1 MTEGTYKT
9 RLQTAFGKPW
19 CDQVLTGDYRPAV
32 PFSIQD
38 VDITATLPV
47 VFYLSRYVRR
57 RGKGR
62 LNEVF
67 GGGDKEPSVA
77 SVAGQLART
86 HHFRGFED
94 ETTRHILGD
103 LLLGFCLENRS
114 RSEDKQEP
122 LRRALPTHYF
132 AGWLDLPERSV
143 NLRYVPE
150 TIVAMLAGQNGPVVT
165 DSPADDP
172 TPFPVGRRFRENLLL
187 KPFLR
192 GVKPAGLLGD
202 TSSDQF
208 DEVTPVTVPEWLT
221 VRLAEALGQPPRP
234 LSASAGGAAIP
245 NQQPLACI
253 AAPLRKDLEVF
264 MAAYGETMPRGVLI
278 NMLDAAL
285 AVGLSTILTG
295 TAVALTT
302 WARDGR
308 LPSQPPRLP
317 VLVDASNG
325 LDPALKRASKKV
337 FEAQSSLLAEVP
349 VSLMVLRL
357 LDAEISALAMPSESL
372 PAQMP
377 HGDAYLNF
385 LGDVLY
391 GRHPASGDV
400 LKALAEKAARV
411 AELWAED
418 EPQLTRDLRPAAQRP
433 PHELVW
439 RLARVLTAL
448 RGRKQSGKWF
458 ELLDACFLCN
468 HPCGLVMK
476 PTAAASGRTRR
487 ETRHPALTDAMLDY
501 LVHLWVAYQQRK
513 RQPPTVEGFFRWL
526 RDRYGLYVHE
536 LHPSQAPVPMNLLR
550 KNRQWTEDRLRDLGL
565 FVSVSDAEAGKRL
578 LARFPMA
585 HETKPEGEQG

>member
-19 CDQVLTGDYRPAV
+19 CDRVLTGDYRPAV

-38 VDITATLPV
+38 VDITATLPAI
-47 VFYLSRYVRR
+47 FYLSRYVQR

-62 LNEVF
+62 LAEVF
-67 GGGDKEPSVA
+67 GGGDKESSVA
-77 SVAGQLART
+77 SVASQLAQT
-86 HHFRGFED
+86 PHFRGFED

-103 LLLGFCLENRS
+103 LLMGFCLENRS

-187 KPFLR
+187 KPFLH
-192 GVKPAGLLGD
+192 GVKPPEPFRDL
-202 TSSDQF
+202 SSDQF
-208 DEVTPVTVPEWLT
+208 DEVTPVTLPEWLT
-221 VRLAEALGQPPRP
+221 IRLAEALEQPPRP

-253 AAPLRKDLEVF
+253 AAPLREDLEVF

-278 NMLDAAL
+278 NLLDAAL
-285 AVGLSTILTG
+285 AVGLSTILTS
-295 TAVALTT
+295 TAVALTA
-302 WARDGR
+302 WMQDGR
-308 LPSQPPRLP
+308 LPSHTPRLP
-317 VLVDASNG
+317 LLVDASNG
-325 LDPALKRASKKV
+325 LDRELKRASKKV
-337 FEAQSSLLAEVP
+337 FEAQSGLLAEVP
-349 VSLMVLRL
+349 VILMTLRL
-357 LDAEISALAMPSESL
+357 LDAEVSALATLSASL
-372 PAQMP
+372 PARMP

-391 GRHPASGDV
+391 GRHPASGAI
-400 LKALAEKAARV
+400 LRALAEKADRI

-418 EPQLTRDLRPAAQRP
+418 DPQLVRELRLAAQRP
-433 PHELVW
+433 SHELVR
-439 RLARVLTAL
+439 RLARFLTNL
-448 RGRKQSGKWF
+448 RGRKQSAKWF

-476 PTAAASGRTRR
+476 PAAAGSRARR
-487 ETRHPALTDAMLDY
+487 ETRHPTLTDTMLDY
-501 LVHLWVAYQQRK
+501 LVHMWVAHQHRE

-526 RDRYGLYVHE
+526 RNRYGLYVHE

-565 FVSVSDAEAGKRL
+565 FVSVSDAESGKRL
-578 LARFPMA
+578 LARFPTA
-585 HETKPEGEQG
+585 HE

>member
-19 CDQVLTGDYRPAV
+19 CDRVLTGDYRPAV

-38 VDITATLPV
+38 VDITATLPAI
-47 VFYLSRYVRR
+47 FYLSRYVQR

-62 LNEVF
+62 LAEVF

-77 SVAGQLART
+77 SVASQLAQT

-103 LLLGFCLENRS
+103 LLMGFCLENRS

-187 KPFLR
+187 KPFLH
-192 GVKPAGLLGD
+192 GVKPPEPFRDL
-202 TSSDQF
+202 SSDQF
-208 DEVTPVTVPEWLT
+208 DEVTPVTLPEWLT
-221 VRLAEALGQPPRP
+221 IRLAEALEQPPRP

-253 AAPLRKDLEVF
+253 AAPLREDLEVF

-278 NMLDAAL
+278 NLLDAAL
-285 AVGLSTILTG
+285 AVGLSTILTS
-295 TAVALTT
+295 TAVALTA
-302 WARDGR
+302 WAQDGR
-308 LPSQPPRLP
+308 LPSQLPRLP
-317 VLVDASNG
+317 LLVDASNG
-325 LDPALKRASKKV
+325 LDRELKRASKKV
-337 FEAQSSLLAEVP
+337 FEAQSRLLAEVP
-349 VSLMVLRL
+349 VILMALRL
-357 LDAEISALAMPSESL
+357 LDVEVSALTTLSVSL
-372 PAQMP
+372 PARTP
-377 HGDAYLNF
+377 HGDAYLNL
-385 LGDVLY
+385 LGEVLC
-391 GRHPASGDV
+391 GRHPASGAV
-400 LKALAEKAARV
+400 LKALAEKAARI

-418 EPQLTRDLRPAAQRP
+418 DPQIVRDLQAAQP
-433 PHELVW
+433 PSHESVW

-448 RGRKQSGKWF
+448 RGRKQTRKWF

-468 HPCGLVMK
+468 HPCGLVTK
-476 PTAAASGRTRR
+476 PAAAVSRARQ
-487 ETRHPALTDAMLDY
+487 ETRHPTLTDTMLDY

-513 RQPPTVEGFFRWL
+513 KQPPTVKGFFLWL
-526 RDRYGLYVHE
+526 CDRYGLYVHK
-536 LHPSQAPVPMNLLR
+536 PPPFQMSVPANLLR
-550 KNRQWTEDRLRDLGL
+550 RNERWTEDRLRDLGL
-565 FVSVSDAEAGKRL
+565 FVSVSDAESGKRL
-578 LARFPMA
+578 LARFPTA
-585 HETKPEGEQG
+585 HE

>member
-9 RLQTAFGKPW
+9 RLQAVFGKPW
-19 CDQVLTGDYRPAV
+19 CEQVLTGDYRPAV

-38 VDITATLPV
+38 VDITATLPA
-47 VFYLSRYVRR
+47 VFYLSRYVQR

-62 LNEVF
+62 LAEVF
-67 GGGDKEPSVA
+67 GKDPSVA
-77 SVAGQLART
+77 SVAGQLAGT
-86 HHFRGFED
+86 NHFRGFED

-103 LLLGFCLENRS
+103 LLMGFCLENRS

-202 TSSDQF
+202 TSGDQF

-245 NQQPLACI
+245 NQQPLACL
-253 AAPLRKDLEVF
+253 AAPLREDLEVF

-278 NMLDAAL
+278 NLLDAAL

-302 WARDGR
+302 WTRDGR

-357 LDAEISALAMPSESL
+357 LDAEISALAVPSESL

-418 EPQLTRDLRPAAQRP
+418 EPQLARDLRPAAQRP

-439 RLARVLTAL
+439 RLARVLTAM
-448 RGRKQSGKWF
+448 RGRKQSAKWF

-476 PTAAASGRTRR
+476 PAAAASGRTRR
-487 ETRHPALTDAMLDY
+487 ETRHPILTDAMLDY

-536 LHPSQAPVPMNLLR
+536 LHPSQAPVPMNLLE

-565 FVSVSDAEAGKRL
+565 FVSVSDAESVKRL
-578 LARFPMA
+578 LARFPTA
-585 HETKPEGEQG
+585 HE

>member
-9 RLQTAFGKPW
+9 RLQAAFGKPW

-38 VDITATLPV
+38 VDITATLPA
-47 VFYLSRYVRR
+47 VFYLSRYVQR

-62 LNEVF
+62 LAEVF
-67 GGGDKEPSVA
+67 GGKDEEASVA
-77 SVAGQLART
+77 SVADKLAQT
-86 HHFRGFED
+86 HHFKGFED
-94 ETTRHILGD
+94 ETARHILGD
-103 LLLGFCLENRS
+103 LLMGFCLENRS

-172 TPFPVGRRFRENLLL
+172 TPFPVGRRFWENLLL

-192 GVKPAGLLGD
+192 GVKQPGPFGD
-202 TSSDQF
+202 LSSDQF

-245 NQQPLACI
+245 NQQPLACL
-253 AAPLRKDLEVF
+253 AAPLREDLEVF

-278 NMLDAAL
+278 NLLDAAL

-295 TAVALTT
+295 TAVALTA
-302 WARDGR
+302 WAQEGR
-308 LPSQPPRLP
+308 LPSHTLRLP
-317 VLVDASNG
+317 LLMDASNG
-325 LDPALKRASKKV
+325 LDRELKRTSKKV
-337 FEAQSSLLAEVP
+337 FEAQSRLLAEVP
-349 VSLMVLRL
+349 VILMALRL
-357 LDAEISALAMPSESL
+357 LDAEVSALTTLSAPL
-372 PAQMP
+372 PARMP
-377 HGDAYLNF
+377 HGDACLNL

-391 GRHPASGDV
+391 GRHPASKAV
-400 LKALAEKAARV
+400 LKALAEKASRTAG
-411 AELWAED
+411 LWAED
-418 EPQLTRDLRPAAQRP
+418 DPQIVRDLQAAQP
-433 PHELVW
+433 PSHELVW

-448 RGRKQSGKWF
+448 RGRKQSAKWF

-468 HPCGLVMK
+468 HPCGLMMK
-476 PTAAASGRTRR
+476 PAAAGSRVRR
-487 ETRHPALTDAMLDY
+487 ETRHPILTDTMLDY
-501 LVHLWVAYQQRK
+501 LVHLWVAHQLREK
-513 RQPPTVEGFFRWL
+513 QPPTVEEFFRWL
-526 RDRYGLYVHE
+526 RNRYGLYVHE
-536 LHPSQAPVPMNLLR
+536 PLPSQAPVPATLLR

-565 FVSVSDAEAGKRL
+565 FVSVSDAESGKRL
-578 LARFPMA
+578 LARFPTA
-585 HETKPEGEQG
+585 HG